1 MTDIAPMSMHEAV
14 ESMQI
19 IGPYAHLFTD
29 TDKPVKVLK
38 SMLNAFKEENP
49 VQALRL
55 IALME
60 HKPVEQVAEELKE
73 ATAEEFIMHIAD
85 GLARNRLVNLIDA
98 AFYLGIASSR
108 WTYGR

>member
-1 MTDIAPMSMHEAV
+1 MTDIAPMNIREAV
-14 ESMQI
+14 ETMMI
-19 IGPYAHLFTD
+19 LGPHAHLYTD

-38 SMLNAFKEENP
+38 KMLNAIQDESP
-49 VQALRL
+49 IQALRM

-60 HKPVEQVAEELKE
+60 HKPVEQIADELKE

-108 WTYGR
+108 WTYGC